1 MASQELAQEQGA
13 SPAPQTQEIEIKYE
27 ISVTWGRVMKVKV
40 KVLEGESRWD
50 TVNVLNAVAALLQKY
65 RHNIP
70 PIRNRLVPSWVV
82 SLSDSHEC
90 AGTLKVTL
98 TPYKDNLSIYIVEIK
113 DNGEAWMVKNA
124 VADVTCSTNK
134 YSHSIFLYFDHNTL
148 VDKYGNKE
156 CSGECVER
164 SLPTQVKVNKLYEML
179 VTLSWAVPLIGW
191 YTGKVTVTSDD

>member
-1 MASQELAQEQGA
+1 MSAQELAQEQGA
-13 SPAPQTQEIEIKYE
+13 SPEAPQIKYE
-27 ISVTWGRVMKVKV
+27 IGVTWGKVMKVKV

-50 TVNVLNAVAALLQKY
+50 TVNVLDAVAALLQKY

-90 AGTLKVTL
+90 AGTLEVTL

-124 VADVTCSTNK
+124 VVNVTCSTNK

-156 CSGECVER
+156 CSGECIER

-191 YTGKVTVTSDD
+191 YTGKVTVTSED